1 MNAAPNVLAL
11 ETSSERLSVALA
23 SGGGRWH
30 RSHEEGTRHSEHI
43 LVAIDALL
51 NEAGVSLGQL
61 DAIAFGAGPGAFTGV
76 RLGCGVAQGL
86 ALALGRPVVAVN
98 SLQALA
104 QVCGQTPV
112 EHSRTTVQRILTAID
127 ARLGEVYVA
136 AWEGVSGSWSAKL
149 EPALA
154 KPDALPIPSGTGWIG
169 CGNAFA
175 IHGDAIRAR
184 LGDMIANVPSLAP
197 PDALGVLDIALA
209 EFAAGRATAPELA
222 LPIYIRDKVAL
233 TVTERMAKA
242 ASNNAG
248 PHGATSIGATSR

>member
-23 SGGGRWH
+23 SGDARWN
-30 RSHEEGTRHSEHI
+30 RSLEEGTRHSEHI
-43 LVAIDALL
+43 LIAIDALL
-51 NEAGVSLGQL
+51 SDAGLSLGAL

-86 ALALGRPVVAVN
+86 ALALGCPVVAVN

-104 QVCGQTPV
+104 QGCSQPRGERSQ
-112 EHSRTTVQRILTAID
+112 SSVQRILTVID

-136 AWEGVSGSWSAKL
+136 GWEGVSGSWVARL
-149 EPALA
+149 EPTLA
-154 KPDALPIPSGTGWIG
+154 KPDALPIPTGTGWIG

-175 IHGDAIRAR
+175 MHGDAIRAR
-184 LGDMIANVPSLAP
+184 LGDLIANVPSLAP

-209 EFAAGRATAPELA
+209 EFAAGRATTPELA

-233 TVTERMAKA
+233 TVTERVARA
-242 ASNNAG
+242 ASNKAL
-248 PHGATSIGATSR
+248 PQGALSIGAPSK